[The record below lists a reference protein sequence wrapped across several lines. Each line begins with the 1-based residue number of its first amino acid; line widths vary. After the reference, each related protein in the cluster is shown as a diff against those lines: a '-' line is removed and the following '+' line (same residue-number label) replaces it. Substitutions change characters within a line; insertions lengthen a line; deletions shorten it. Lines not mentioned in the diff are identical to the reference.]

1 MESKNKGLITDKT
14 LVHVISIKKTGS
26 YITRGVRVLGTITP
40 EKLEEINKDKKENR
54 KLNEIVSYTC
64 VYEYSFKGGVK
75 EEKDMWYK
83 CFYDHLDEEASE
95 LSQKVSKFKM

>member
-14 LVHVISIKKTGS
+14 LAHVISIKKTGS
-26 YITRGVRVLGTITP
+26 YTTREVRVLGTITP

-83 CFYDHLDEEASE
+83 YHLDEEASE